1 MLNEFEAITRLLDEN
16 NIEYKI
22 HEHEPV
28 YRAEDAAKVRGFDLK
43 SGVKSLVF
51 RVEREGFNDFILVLV
66 PGDRRV
72 DSKKLAEIVKAKNV
86 KLASPEEVV
95 EKTGCEIGSCHPFGN
110 LTGMKTYMDD
120 RILENKIVAF
130 NAGLHT
136 MSITLDP
143 KDIVKVVDPV
153 LCDLSK

>member
-16 NIEYKI
+16 GIEYKI

-28 YRAEDAAKVRGFDLK
+28 HHAEDAAKVRGFDLK

-51 RVEREGFNDFILVLV
+51 RIEKEGFNDFILVLV
-66 PGDRRV
+66 SGNRRV
-72 DSKKLAEIVKAKNV
+72 DSKKLSQITKAKNV

-136 MSITLDP
+136 MSITMDP
-143 KDIVKVVDPV
+143 RDMVKVVNPEI
-153 LCDLSK
+153 CDLSK